1 MASAPL
7 PDAAPVGL
15 LVLSDDRIVSLNPHG
30 RSLLGCAPDA
40 DLDTC
45 RAAAAPVLDML
56 ASASLPFVFQL
67 PSRPSSPPD
76 DAPPAR
82 LHVSGDA
89 PDGDLQIL
97 QIRDADAVERAD
109 RRRADAE
116 FSAVMQPIYRAFAH
130 DARNPIVASQL
141 QLGILRELDG
151 ETLAERAPTI
161 AHTLDRHLTTMSDGI
176 SLLVD
181 ELAPDPDEAP
191 TDVLTV
197 IDDVRRLTLP
207 YAHNKSAVVEART
220 GSADLYTY
228 ASAEGLQQT
237 LLGFL
242 ARLLPDADSG
252 NRIDLRAELDPHRG
266 DDENTPRPV
275 ITLTAHGLVPTAD
288 LATDA
293 VNALRRDAARCGA
306 KVEDAPMEGS
316 TRVRLLL
323 PFAPADG

>member
-1 MASAPL
+1 MDSAPL

-15 LVLSDDRIVSLNPHG
+15 LVLSDDRVVSVNPHA
-30 RSLLGCAPDA
+30 RSLLGCGPDE
-40 DLDTC
+40 DLDAC
-45 RAAAAPVLDML
+45 RAAAAPVLQML
-56 ASASLPFVFQL
+56 MSASLPFVFQL
-67 PSRPSSPPD
+67 STQHPPTHN

-89 PDGDLQIL
+89 PDGGLQIL
-97 QIRDADAVERAD
+97 QLRDARAVDEAD
-109 RRRADAE
+109 RLRAEAE
-116 FSAVMQPIYRAFAH
+116 FSTVMQPIYRAFAH

-176 SLLVD
+176 SLLVN
-181 ELAPDPDEAP
+181 ELAPDPGEAP

-207 YAHNKSAVVEART
+207 YAQNKSAVVEART

-242 ARLLPDADSG
+242 ARLLPHADSG
-252 NRIDLRAELDPHRG
+252 NRIDLRAELDPQRG
-266 DDENTPRPV
+266 DGDDTPRPV

-293 VNALRRDAARCGA
+293 VNALRREAARYGA

-323 PFAPADG
+323 PFAPAEG